1 MAVNQYTYAV
11 ARIRS
16 KELQLLS
23 RSDLEQLMNLKN
35 EKECLRYLSDKG
47 WGRAG
52 DENADQMIAAE
63 REKTWEIMRELV
75 EDMSIFNT
83 FLYAND
89 FHNVKAAI
97 KQLYT
102 NSDLEELYSSSGT
115 LKPEIIYQAV
125 KTHDWSLLPEHMRS
139 SAEEAYEVQMHT
151 GDSQLCD
158 IILDKAALETI
169 YQKGRESGNE
179 LLAQY
184 AELKVASADINIAI
198 RSIRTGKDRTFLE
211 RALAKCGSLDI
222 KELTEAALEG
232 EEQVYNYLLT
242 TVYADAVPA
251 LRESFSAFERWCDNL
266 IIRLIRPQKY
276 NPFTVSPLAA
286 YILARENEIK
296 TVRILLSGKRNEISD
311 EAIRERLREMYV

>member
-16 KELQLLS
+16 KELQLLG
-23 RSDLEQLMNLKN
+23 RSDLEQLMNLRN

-75 EDMSIFNT
+75 EDMSIFDT
-83 FLYAND
+83 FLYTND

-97 KQLYT
+97 KQVYT
-102 NSDLEELYSSSGT
+102 DSDLEELYSSNGT
-115 LKPEIIYQAV
+115 LKPEIIYRAV

-139 SAEEAYEVQMHT
+139 SAEEAYQVQLHT

-158 IILDKAALETI
+158 IILDKAALETL
-169 YQKGRESGNE
+169 YQKGREAGNE

-198 RSIRTGKDRTFLE
+198 RSIRTGKDKTFLE
-211 RALAKCGSLDI
+211 RALARCESLDI
-222 KELTEAALEG
+222 ARLTEAALEG
-232 EEQVYNYLLT
+232 EEEVFNYLLT

-251 LRESFSAFERWCDNL
+251 LKSSFSAFERWCDNL
-266 IIRLIRPQKY
+266 IVRLIRPQKY

-311 EAIRERLREMYV
+311 EAIRERLRDMYV